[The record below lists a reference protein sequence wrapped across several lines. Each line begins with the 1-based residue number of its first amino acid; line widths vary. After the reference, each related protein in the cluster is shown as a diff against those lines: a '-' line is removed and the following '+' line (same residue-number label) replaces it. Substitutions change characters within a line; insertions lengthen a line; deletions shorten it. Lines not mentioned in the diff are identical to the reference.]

1 MAQPE
6 TYSKKNPRI
15 PLFYWCFA
23 FAFAVLI
30 SALVYRQ
37 IFLYD
42 YYIERGERQS
52 MRRVIEPGTRGDIYD
67 RNGKL
72 LVTNEPIF
80 SAVVYFNDVRK
91 EFREEYFKL
100 KKIELQRLSAAGI
113 KDKPNYRELARK
125 ARSNVLNRYLEQINN
140 ILGSDYRLGMA
151 DYDKHFTQK
160 QLLPFPLIRNL
171 SAREHAILAERIP
184 VDSPIQIYTD
194 TARYYPY
201 GDVASHAL
209 GYVANNFDDDISQMP
224 GGDLRTYAIV
234 PTIGRS
240 GIESAFD
247 GVLAGRSGAKI
258 WIVDLAGYKYE
269 NVLDFAPTKGDDVF
283 SSLDIDIRRRPRTQ
297 SARRKGAAVM
307 LDVNSGEILAL
318 VSRPSYDPN
327 SLTPYITN
335 KVNAEITERGAWLN
349 RATQGLYPPGSTFK
363 IITAMAG
370 FSASAIDEHT
380 VKTCTGG
387 YRVGSRIFPCNN
399 RYGHGNLDLVG
410 AIAHSCN
417 VYFYE
422 TGIEAGIDK
431 IADIASEFGFG
442 ESSGIELNEDSWR
455 RTIIATPEY
464 KKKNRKYDGPWT
476 DGDTAN
482 SSIGQGYMRFT
493 PLQMA
498 TFTASFCPRRN
509 AHKSFNRPRQKSQA
523 FLRIPRREKNSP
535 YKKPVRHYC
544 RRHGCGG
551 RTRDGKTRKN
561 RRREC
566 CGEVGNGSSF
576 GQRQTVDAG
585 VDDSVRAGGV
595 SRSGNQRDSGRRR
608 AGRRRRRS
616 NCGADS
622 SGGLQKIFFG
632 NKQNSLAGRKLI
644 SCECA
649 FFCAYQFARAFARV
663 LQPHRAAKDCGG
675 GDFRFHFPVISLI
688 PDLLRAFSLIFTKF
702 YELNY

>member
-258 WIVDLAGYKYE
+258 WIVDLEGYKYE

-283 SSLDIDIRRRPRTQ
+283 SSLDIDIQ
-297 SARRKGAAVM
+297 QAAEDAIGERKGAAVM

-498 TFTASFCPRRN
+498 TFTASFARGETRTKVSIV
-509 AHKSFNRPRQKSQA
+509 HDKNRKPSSEYHGAKKIPLTKSQYDTIVEGMVAAVERGTAKRAKIEGVNVAAKSGTAQVSVNGKQLTLAWMIA
-523 FLRIPRREKNSP
+523 FAPAESP
-535 YKKPVRHYC
+535 EVAISVIVEGEEPGDV
-544 RRHGCGG
+544 GGG
-551 RTRDGKTRKN
+551 RTAGPIVQAAFKKYFSATN
-561 RRREC
+561 R
-566 CGEVGNGSSF
+566 
-576 GQRQTVDAG
+576 TA
-585 VDDSVRAGGV
+585 
-595 SRSGNQRDSGRRR
+595 
-608 AGRRRRRS
+608 
-616 NCGADS
+616 
-622 SGGLQKIFFG
+622 LQVE
-632 NKQNSLAGRKLI
+632 N
-644 SCECA
+644 
-649 FFCAYQFARAFARV
+649 
-663 LQPHRAAKDCGG
+663 
-675 GDFRFHFPVISLI
+675 
-688 PDLLRAFSLIFTKF
+688 
-702 YELNY
+702 